1 MIDDPKSARV
11 KGVVRLHQKD
21 ARSQTGLFLLEGPQ
35 GLKELVREPDLAL
48 EVFATGGAFSK
59 FASEFESLRKARV
72 EIIEVSEA
80 VLEKMADTQN
90 PQGVVAVLKQL
101 DVDLADL
108 LETSP
113 VLVAVLEQV
122 RDPGN
127 AGTVIRAADASGADG
142 VVLTKESVDLY
153 NSKLV
158 RSTAGSLLNIP
169 TVSEVEPRDL
179 LESLRAAGMQIYVA
193 DAGGDLLTDIS
204 REELA
209 KPTAWVFGNEAHG
222 VSALARELSD
232 RVVALPIYGSAES
245 LNLATAASVCLYAS
259 AFAQRATH

>member
-11 KGVVRLHQKD
+11 KGVARLHQRD

-35 GLKELVREPDLAL
+35 GLKELIREPDLAL
-48 EVFATGGAFSK
+48 EVFATSAALEKYSN
-59 FASEFESLRKARV
+59 EFEALKRARV
-72 EIIEVSEA
+72 EVIEVSEP

-101 DVDLADL
+101 DAELSDL
-108 LETSP
+108 LETTP
-113 VLVAVLEQV
+113 NLIAILEQV

-127 AGTVIRAADASGADG
+127 AGTVIRAADAAGADG

-153 NSKLV
+153 NPKLV

-169 TVSEVEPRDL
+169 TVAEVETASL
-179 LESLRAAGMQIYVA
+179 LAEVRAAGLQIYVA
-193 DAGGDLLTDIS
+193 DAGGDSLTDIPT
-204 REELA
+204 EELA
-209 KPTAWVFGNEAHG
+209 RPTAWVFGNEAHG
-222 VSALARELSD
+222 VSALAREGAD

>member
-1 MIDDPKSARV
+1 MISDPKSAKV
-11 KGVVRLHQKD
+11 KGVARLHQKD
-21 ARSQTGLFLLEGPQ
+21 ARAETGLFLLEGPQ
-35 GLKELVREPDLAL
+35 GLKELIREPDLAL
-48 EVFATGGAFSK
+48 EVFATAAALAKYST
-59 FASEFESLRKARV
+59 EFEALRRARV
-72 EIIEVSEA
+72 EIVEVSED
-80 VLEKMADTQN
+80 VLDKMADTQN

-101 DVDLADL
+101 DAELSDL
-108 LETSP
+108 LATSP
-113 VLVAVLEQV
+113 NLVAVLEQV

-127 AGTVIRAADASGADG
+127 AGTVIRAADAAGADG

-158 RSTAGSLLNIP
+158 RSTAGSLLNVP
-169 TVSEVEPRDL
+169 TVAEVDPQEM
-179 LESLRAAGMQIYVA
+179 LEALKAAGMQIYVA
-193 DAGGDLLTDIS
+193 DAGGDVLTDIPS
-204 REELA
+204 EELA

-222 VSALARELSD
+222 VSELAKELSD